1 MYNPSV
7 KSPQSLIL
15 TPTREIAIQIESV
28 LTLIGKYTPNFK
40 VGSFIG
46 GLDITDDRKKINGC
60 MCIVGTPGRIQH
72 LLKSKILNISEL
84 KLVVLDEADQ
94 MISNFSTDVK
104 NILSELKFRN
114 QIIASSATFDPSKSL
129 DKKLAE
135 YMKNPIGVTPKKEAP
150 ILLGVKQFIVEIP
163 QQDNSLKDMTRKIEE
178 MIKIFTKIP
187 FKQCLAFSNSQ
198 SRAESYCNYLN
209 KDGWPSEVI
218 TGAQD
223 QPTRIKVLNK
233 LKDFKCRILLSTDL
247 MARGI
252 DADNVNLVINLD
264 IPHDPSLYLHRIG
277 RAGRFGSHGIAV
289 TFVSS
294 DKDLFNLRK
303 VLGSI
308 GGETMAV
315 MRLPDD
321 KNYDFWNFND
331 RETEKRICGEI
342 FGLVDCK
349 IESKEKIETVKDSK
363 NGVTMIKEDN
373 GIINKNLTLKEISK
387 LLVDSEE
394 EVLKSSD
401 DLFEDFN
408 QNKHAG
414 YELKEPNICSEDD
427 ITVVSDN
434 LSDDFNPCYIQSTP
448 PSRKESDNSE
458 TVSVSYKTTDSI
470 IKSIGSD
477 VSSGLEEIDDF
488 YKDFNQNKHS
498 GYEFKD
504 PEQAENYSQ
513 DEKKIKSKKDF
524 KMDKKEEDIIYEN
537 LNLLQISKLLIDS
550 EEDVPLSSD
559 DLFEDFNQNKNLRK
573 EPKQSGDSD
582 TEHFS
587 EDDVPVVSDNLFDD
601 FDKSIVDN
609 KMPANNKSPREESDN
624 SETVSV
630 TTDSSIN
637 SDTNGTNIGSDESS
651 GLEESESEIDLFG
664 KNIDNVENEIESSAS
679 EEELEPDEV
688 ESEDD
693 EEDEVEDLRSPEG
706 SMMNETGSYHN
717 RYYSWTSQYTQ
728 QTTIIRDYVNF
739 CKFVRNN

>member
-1 MYNPSV
+1 MYDPSV

-28 LTLIGKYTPNFK
+28 LTSIGMYTPNFK

-46 GLDITDDRKKINGC
+46 GLDIADDRKKINGC
-60 MCIVGTPGRIQH
+60 RSIVGTPGRIQH
-72 LLKSKILNISEL
+72 LLKSKILNISDL

-114 QIIASSATFDPSKSL
+114 QIIASSATFDPAKSL

-150 ILLGVKQFIVEIP
+150 ILLGVKQFLIEIP

-294 DKDLFNLRK
+294 EKDLFNLRK
-303 VLGSI
+303 VLGEI
-308 GGETMAV
+308 GGETMGV

-331 RETEKRICGEI
+331 RETEKRICGEV
-342 FGLVDCK
+342 FGSVYCK
-349 IESKEKIETVKDSK
+349 IESKEKMETVKDSK
-363 NGVTMIKEDN
+363 NGVRMQKEEN
-373 GIINKNLTLKEISK
+373 GTLTFKDISK
-387 LLVDSEE
+387 LLVDPLLNVS
-394 EVLKSSD
+394 VSSD

-408 QNKHAG
+408 QNKHSG
-414 YELKEPNICSEDD
+414 NQFKEP
-427 ITVVSDN
+427 
-434 LSDDFNPCYIQSTP
+434 
-448 PSRKESDNSE
+448 
-458 TVSVSYKTTDSI
+458 
-470 IKSIGSD
+470 
-477 VSSGLEEIDDF
+477 
-488 YKDFNQNKHS
+488 
-498 GYEFKD
+498 
-504 PEQAENYSQ
+504 EQ
-513 DEKKIKSKKDF
+513 DKKKIESIKDLTNGVTKKN
-524 KMDKKEEDIIYEN
+524 KEEDIINEN

-550 EEDVPLSSD
+550 EEDLEVTKSSD
-559 DLFEDFNQNKNLRK
+559 DLFEDFNQNKHSGNQLK
-573 EPKQSGDSD
+573 EPEQSDN
-582 TEHFS
+582 S

-601 FDKSIVDN
+601 FDQSTVDN
-609 KMPANNKSPREESDN
+609 KIPVNDKPPQEESDN

-630 TTDSSIN
+630 TYETTDSSIN
-637 SDTNGTNIGSDESS
+637 SDTNGTNIGSDDSS
-651 GLEESESEIDLFG
+651 GLEESESEFDLFG

-679 EEELEPDEV
+679 EAEEV
-688 ESEDD
+688 EPEEIESDDD
-693 EEDEVEDLRSPEG
+693 EEDEVEDLMSPDG

-717 RYYSWTSQYTQ
+717 RYYSWTSQFTQ